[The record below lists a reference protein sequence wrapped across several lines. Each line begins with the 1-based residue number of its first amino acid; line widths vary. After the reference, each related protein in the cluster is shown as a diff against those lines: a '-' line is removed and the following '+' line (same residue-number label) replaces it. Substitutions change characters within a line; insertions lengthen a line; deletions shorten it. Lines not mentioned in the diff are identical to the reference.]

1 MKNLLTNLVLFV
13 VTTLAM
19 LGLSEVVVRQFLD
32 PLDYLLPITVSD
44 PELGHRIAPNTGG
57 HDAWGFRNK
66 SLPSK
71 AKIVILGDSM
81 IYGTASTYDSSIPSI
96 LRKDLGAEVYGMAL
110 GGYGAPHYSM
120 LLDRA
125 LGLSPETVVV
135 GLSFGNNFMHA
146 FNFVYDPD
154 HQKFASLRLAKF
166 SGSDTFKPVT
176 IDEIPPFSV
185 KAVRDWLARH
195 SVLYRAVTIKLNF
208 DAVRVREQQKSG
220 DAILSIVDKKGGII
234 TGIPLRAAS
243 LVDLSD
249 PRIQEGVRISLLL
262 IDEMKKKCDARG
274 VKFAVLL
281 LPTRF
286 STFQAELMN
295 SPQYPAEARKA
306 VENETALFDTLH
318 AALDQKGIWT
328 IDVRKPLQDAVNQ
341 QNRIYPVND
350 GHPNAVG
357 NGVIASYL
365 AGELTATKSKQDK

>member
-1 MKNLLTNLVLFV
+1 MKNLLTNFVLLLA
-13 VTTLAM
+13 TTLAM
-19 LGLSEVVVRQFLD
+19 LGISEFVVRQFLD
-32 PLDYLLPITVSD
+32 PLDYLQPITVFD
-44 PELGHRIAPNTGG
+44 PDLGHRIAPNTGG

-66 SLPSK
+66 SVPSR

-81 IYGTASTYDSSIPSI
+81 IYGTASTYENSIPS
-96 LRKDLGAEVYGMAL
+96 LLGKELGVEVYGMAL

-125 LGLSPETVVV
+125 LGLSPQTVVV

-154 HQKFASLRLAKF
+154 HRRFSSLRLAKF
-166 SGSDTFKPVT
+166 SGADTFKPVK
-176 IDEIPPFSV
+176 IDEIPAFGI

-208 DAVRVREQQKSG
+208 DALRVREQQESG
-220 DAILSIVDKKGGII
+220 RAVLSIVDKDGGII
-234 TGIPLRAAS
+234 TGIPLRTAS
-243 LVDLSD
+243 LVDPSD
-249 PRIQEGVRISLLL
+249 PRIQEGVRISLLF

-274 VKFAVLL
+274 VQFAVLL

-286 STFQAELMN
+286 STFKTELTN
-295 SPQYPAEARKA
+295 QTNYAVEARKA
-306 VENETALFDTLH
+306 VENEAALFDILH
-318 AALDQKGIWT
+318 AALGRMGVWT
-328 IDVRKPLQDAVNQ
+328 LDVRKPLQDAVRQ
-341 QNRIYPVND
+341 QKRIYPIND

-365 AGELTATKSKQDK
+365 AGELTQGPDLNSR